1 MPPAKLGGR
10 FAGISQRWASSA
22 LTGWNC
28 ASKLTLMSARKLSA
42 PRHLIGIFLPLIG
55 WTALLGLTGC
65 GSLHSRHPLP
75 AEQVE
80 LAQIPGYPDVRA
92 WGDHFSPVLQRSVET
107 ALQAEAIASN
117 PYGASPIQYL
127 SLSGGGM
134 NGAFGAGFLCGWT
147 TQGSRPTFDFVTGIS
162 AGALLA
168 PFAFVGTNQDAALRE
183 LYAQLQPRDLFQRK
197 GLWRV
202 LRDDSAFDTTP
213 LRKLLE
219 NYITPELLAAIARE
233 HALGRRLWIGT
244 ANLDAKRP
252 VIWDMGVIAA
262 SGRTDAKDLFIRVMM
277 ASAAVPG
284 AFPPVY
290 FDVEAGGGTYDEM
303 HVDGGISRQ
312 AFAYG
317 PVLHLDEIRK
327 RLDEAHRTRPA
338 ELFIIRNGDLGTHYD
353 PVKPK
358 ALPIVMTSLRA
369 LTHHQAEGDF
379 YRMFVY
385 AGRDKCSYNL
395 TGIPITFERKSKVE
409 FDPAEMKRL
418 FALGEQMGRTG
429 TSWIH
434 APWEELALP
443 PNPPE

>member
-1 MPPAKLGGR
+1 MT
-10 FAGISQRWASSA
+10 AGASA
-22 LTGWNC
+22 I
-28 ASKLTLMSARKLSA
+28 KLTRMSARQRSTPQLF
-42 PRHLIGIFLPLIG
+42 RPLIRQFV
-55 WTALLGLTGC
+55 AVSLLIGLTGC
-65 GSLHSRHPLP
+65 GSLHSRNPLP

-80 LAQIPGYPDVRA
+80 LAQIPGYPNVRA

-107 ALQAEAIASN
+107 ALQAEATPAN
-117 PYGASPIQYL
+117 PYEQTPIQYL
-127 SLSGGGM
+127 ALSGGGM

-183 LYAQLQPRDLFQRK
+183 IYAQLQPKDLFQRK
-197 GLWRV
+197 GLWRI
-202 LRDDSAFDTTP
+202 LRDDSAFDTAP

-219 NYITPELLAAIARE
+219 KHLTPEVLAAIARE

-262 SGRTDAKDLFIRVMM
+262 SARPDAKDLFIRVMM

-290 FDVEAGGGTYDEM
+290 FQVDAAGEAYDEM
-303 HVDGGISRQ
+303 HVDGGIGRQ

-317 PVLHLDEIRK
+317 PVLHLDEIR
-327 RLDEAHRTRPA
+327 RQLDEQHRERPA

-385 AGRDKCSYNL
+385 AGRDKCRYNL
-395 TGIPITFERKSKVE
+395 TGIPAAFTRQSKVE
-409 FDPAEMKRL
+409 FDPTEMKRL
-418 FALGEQMGRTG
+418 FVLGEQMGRTG
-429 TSWIH
+429 NAWIH
-434 APWEELALP
+434 TPWEELALP

>member
-1 MPPAKLGGR
+1 ML
-10 FAGISQRWASSA
+10 
-22 LTGWNC
+22 
-28 ASKLTLMSARKLSA
+28 ARKLSA
-42 PRHLIGIFLPLIG
+42 YQPAIKMFLRLVSLAALI
-55 WTALLGLTGC
+55 GLTGC
-65 GSLHSRHPLP
+65 GSLHSRQPLP
-75 AEQVE
+75 PEFSG
-80 LAQIPGYPDVRA
+80 LAQPPGYQDIRD
-92 WGDHFSPVLQRSVET
+92 WGDHFSPVLQRSVAT
-107 ALQAEAIASN
+107 ALRIETTPEN
-117 PYGASPIQYL
+117 PYGATPIQYL

-147 TQGSRPTFDFVTGIS
+147 AQGSRPTFDFVTGIS

-168 PFAFVGTNQDAALRE
+168 PFAFVGTNHDVTLRE
-183 LYAQLQPRDLFQRK
+183 IYAELEPGKLFKRK
-197 GLWRV
+197 GLLRI

-219 NYITPELLAAIARE
+219 KYVTPEFLAEIARE

-252 VIWDMGVIAA
+252 VIWDMGAIAA
-262 SGRTDAKDLFIRVMM
+262 SGNADAVTLFIQVMM
-277 ASAAVPG
+277 ASAAIPG

-290 FDVEAGGGTYDEM
+290 FNVEASGATYDEM

-317 PVLHLDEIRK
+317 PVLHLDEIRQQ
-327 RLDEAHRTRPA
+327 LDELHRERPA

-395 TGIPITFERKSKVE
+395 TGIPPAFARQSKVE

-429 TSWIH
+429 NSWIH
-434 APWEELALP
+434 TPWEELALP